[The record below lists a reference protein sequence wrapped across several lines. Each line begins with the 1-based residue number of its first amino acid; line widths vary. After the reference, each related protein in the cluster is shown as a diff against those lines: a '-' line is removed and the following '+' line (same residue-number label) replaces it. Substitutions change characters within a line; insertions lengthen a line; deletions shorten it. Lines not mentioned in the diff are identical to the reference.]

1 MYTFNIGLS
10 FNLLQTQWPPNKAKV
25 DVRFLSL
32 SETNPYVTICVFF
45 FCLFLLSPGLFHV
58 VSRSYRLIVLH
69 GAKLR
74 ISFFIYRPWFPSFFS
89 KTSWKHETFFQWL
102 SLGSTGY
109 RTKSQTMD
117 AIFLGVILTAL
128 LIVLLLFT
136 CRRPGNIPPGNTSL
150 YISKSNNHS
159 IIIIRKH

>member
-1 MYTFNIGLS
+1 MFVS
-10 FNLLQTQWPPNKAKV
+10 
-25 DVRFLSL
+25 SL

-45 FCLFLLSPGLFHV
+45 FLFVSSLARLIPCCLTLLST
-58 VSRSYRLIVLH
+58 
-69 GAKLR
+69 
-74 ISFFIYRPWFPSFFS
+74 YRPPRGKVKNQFFYLPTLISLFFS

-117 AIFLGVILTAL
+117 AISLGVILTAL

-136 CRRPGNIPPGNTSL
+136 CRRPGNIPPGNL
-150 YISKSNNHS
+150 LRYISKSNNHS
-159 IIIIRKH
+159 IIIIHKH